1 MNLKEEI
8 IKKTLG
14 LALILFIG
22 VLTILTGAFV
32 GLTIDKNILV
42 GHPIWLNHLVGIQ
55 LIIFLPVFL
64 YGTRKRESWEK
75 NEFVRLSSNN
85 YEIEA
90 LMSNEKK
97 YFSSMV
103 KIAIYGFSVSVINI
117 VFEIISFAAFYGY
130 GILVIAFWVLIEK
143 IKFIQNQDELILKLY
158 RKANNE

>member
-1 MNLKEEI
+1 M
-8 IKKTLG
+8 KKNSWS
-14 LALILFIG
+14 LALILFI
-22 VLTILTGAFV
+22 VLSTQVTGTFV
-32 GLTIDKNILV
+32 GHTIDKNILV
-42 GHPIWLNHLVGIQ
+42 GNSIWFNHIVGIQ

-64 YGTRKRESWEK
+64 YAARTRKSWETY
-75 NEFVRLSSNN
+75 EFVKLSSNN

>member
-8 IKKTLG
+8 IKNSWS

-22 VLTILTGAFV
+22 VLTLLTGIFV

-64 YGTRKRESWEK
+64 YAARTRKSWETY
-75 NEFVRLSSNN
+75 EFVKLSSNN

-117 VFEIISFAAFYGY
+117 VFEIISFAAFYGW
-130 GILVIAFWVLIEK
+130 GILVIAIWVLIEK
-143 IKFIQNQDELILKLY
+143 AKFIQNQDKLILDLY
-158 RKANNE
+158 RKTNNE